1 MTTATLSEPD
11 HIRRIVSQIG
21 TWQRLT
27 LVLVNRQGF
36 ERSSRF
42 RPKGEIGLLLISKVL
57 RHEKMRIDGID
68 QWALIPGPR
77 FGAVMAAM
85 VSA

>member
-36 ERSSRF
+36 ERSTPI
-42 RPKGEIGLLLISKVL
+42 RPGGEIGRLIDDEVL
-57 RHEKMRIDGID
+57 RHGTLRVDGAN
-68 QWALIPGPR
+68 QYVLLPGPR
-77 FGAVMAAM
+77 FGAVMEAM